1 MNREDIIR
9 MAREADLV
17 AWLPNSSFSDGI
29 WWIEAHEV
37 GSELEH
43 FAALVASAERE
54 SLRESFRVVTAAEA
68 SAAILHEREAC
79 AKLCEEMRTYVGR
92 NNAVTQSSAQD
103 CATAIRAR
111 GQA

>member
-9 MAREADLV
+9 MAEEC
-17 AWLPNSSFSDGI
+17 GI
-29 WWIEAHEV
+29 PEFENNESQAENIMR
-37 GSELEH
+37 

-54 SLRESFRVVTAAEA
+54 RLTDAAMKAAEKA
-68 SAAILHEREAC
+68 VDVAMALEREAC
-79 AKLCEEMRTYVGR
+79 AKVCEEIYTGEEACGDWPTPEM
-92 NNAVTQSSAQD
+92 